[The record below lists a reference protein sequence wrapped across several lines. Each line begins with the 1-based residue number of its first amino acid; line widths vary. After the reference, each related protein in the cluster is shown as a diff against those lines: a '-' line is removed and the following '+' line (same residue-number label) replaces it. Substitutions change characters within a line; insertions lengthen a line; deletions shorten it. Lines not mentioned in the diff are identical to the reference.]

1 MVVNYINYLVIRY
14 QKKLLSLT
22 MTIIIIIK
30 TYQIN
35 TVHWKIETES
45 RWKKFRTIKD
55 KLKYFCK
62 NLGQS
67 RTVLKIQDIP
77 GLSRTVGTMR
87 DVHSY
92 FKYFS
97 NMGRWKVLLNLY
109 ISETNICTLLLWI
122 EIELF
127 FSCDSLNDD
136 WLSLS
141 ILLRH
146 LLWGLTIFLL
156 LVWLWQI
163 QISTQHLNCESR
175 KALTEV
181 FEWLQQDSNPKPL
194 SS

>member
-1 MVVNYINYLVIRY
+1 MA
-14 QKKLLSLT
+14 
-22 MTIIIIIK
+22 IIIIIK
-30 TYQIN
+30 TYQMD

-45 RWKKFRTIKD
+45 RWKEFRTTKG
-55 KLKYFCK
+55 KLNYFCK

-97 NMGRWKVLLNLY
+97 NMGRWKVLLSLY

-156 LVWLWQI
+156 LVWLWLF
-163 QISTQHLNCESR
+163 QISTQYLNCESR